1 VKQRRSLIII
11 AIILLML
18 VPGALLGA
26 QEGADPGEEIEDI
39 EDTPT
44 FSYGLGDQ
52 MFSIKAGLFIPLFFF
67 GGGSATS
74 TNLSLGGMGALEWGA
89 FLTGR
94 LALGGE
100 LAGSFSFS
108 PLGRTLAIIP
118 ITAKLSYFFF
128 KYPFEIPLHIGVGIN
143 FTTLGD
149 QLYVGLILK
158 PGASFYW
165 NFISSWA
172 IGLNLAYWF
181 VPQWYTKPEL
191 ISQNRYGNFL
201 EISISALYHF

>member
-1 VKQRRSLIII
+1 MKHRRSLLIIV
-11 AIILLML
+11 IILLIL
-18 VPGALLGA
+18 VPAGLLTA
-26 QEGADPGEEIEDI
+26 QDGTEPDGDSEDI
-39 EDTPT
+39 DDTPT

-67 GGGSATS
+67 GGGGAVS
-74 TNLSLGGMGALEWGA
+74 TNLSLGGMGSLEWGA
-89 FLTGR
+89 FLTEH

-118 ITAKLSYFFF
+118 LTAKLSYFFF
-128 KYPFEIPLHIGVGIN
+128 KYPFEIPLHIGVGVN
-143 FTTLGD
+143 FTTLD
-149 QLYVGLILK
+149 DKLYVGLIIK
-158 PGASFYW
+158 PGATFYW

-172 IGLNLAYWF
+172 LGLNLAYWF

-191 ISQNRYGNFL
+191 VSQNRYGNFL

>member
-1 VKQRRSLIII
+1 VKHRRSLLIIV
-11 AIILLML
+11 IILLIL
-18 VPGALLGA
+18 VPAGLLTA
-26 QEGADPGEEIEDI
+26 QDGTEPDGDSEDI
-39 EDTPT
+39 DDTPT

-67 GGGSATS
+67 GGGGAVS
-74 TNLSLGGMGALEWGA
+74 TNLSLGGMGSLEWGA
-89 FLTGR
+89 FLTEH

-118 ITAKLSYFFF
+118 LTAKLSYFFF
-128 KYPFEIPLHIGVGIN
+128 KYPFEIPLHIGVGVN
-143 FTTLGD
+143 FTTLD
-149 QLYVGLILK
+149 DKLYVGLIIK
-158 PGASFYW
+158 PGATFYW

-172 IGLNLAYWF
+172 LGLNLAYWF

-191 ISQNRYGNFL
+191 VSQNRYGNFL

>member
-1 VKQRRSLIII
+1 MKHRRSLIFII
-11 AIILLML
+11 IILLTL
-18 VPGALLGA
+18 IPAGLLIA
-26 QEGADPGEEIEDI
+26 QEGTEPGEDI
-39 EDTPT
+39 EETPA

-67 GGGSATS
+67 GGGAAVP

-89 FLTGR
+89 FLTGN
-94 LALGGE
+94 LAIGGE

-118 ITAKLSYFFF
+118 LTAKLSYFFF
-128 KYPFEIPLHIGVGIN
+128 KYPFEIPLHIGLGIN

-165 NFISSWA
+165 NFLSSWA

-191 ISQNRYGNFL
+191 VSQNRYGNFL
-201 EISISALYHF
+201 EISLSALYHF